1 MCTEI
6 TNATYQILEAQVE
19 LGEKIVISS
28 DETYAARRLQVVLKA
43 WNISK

>member
-6 TNATYQILEAQVE
+6 KNATYLEAQME
-19 LGEKIVISS
+19 LGKNIVISS

>member
-6 TNATYQILEAQVE
+6 TNATYLEAQVE

-28 DETYAARRLQVVLKA
+28 DETYVARRLQVVLKA
-43 WNISK
+43 SNISK

>member
-6 TNATYQILEAQVE
+6 TNATYLEAQVE

>member
-1 MCTEI
+1 MSHRKTIYMCTEI
-6 TNATYQILEAQVE
+6 TNATYLEAQVE

-28 DETYAARRLQVVLKA
+28 DETYKVLKA